1 MLKCQDF
8 SKLNYKSCALLHG
21 GSEAPVFVLGLPRA
35 DRQAARAIAWQQQ
48 TVRQKAGNLA
58 QEDCSDFGIL
68 FEEER
73 ERSNRR
79 RLDAR
84 SSDVFTSRTA
94 KRATQDDRQVRHIIG
109 SNNIEPP
116 CADASTVG

>member
-1 MLKCQDF
+1 MRAF
-8 SKLNYKSCALLHG
+8 RA
-21 GSEAPVFVLGLPRA
+21 GSETPVFVLGLPRA
-35 DRQAARAIAWQQQ
+35 DRQEARAIAWQQQ
-48 TVRQKAGNLA
+48 TVRQKAGKLA

-116 CADASTVG
+116 CADASAVG